1 MKERLK
7 SYKFWVSFSGA
18 VVVLLK
24 TLGQAFGFE
33 VNESVIDGIIM
44 GVCGVLVA
52 MGLVEKPKPLNTQE
66 EKNIDEEK
74 QKPK

>member
-18 VVVLLK
+18 VVVLVK
-24 TLGQAFGFE
+24 TLGQAFNFE
-33 VNESVIDGIIM
+33 VNENVVDGIIM

-52 MGLVEKPKPLNTQE
+52 MGLVEKPQADSNSPKQTDDN
-66 EKNIDEEK
+66 EK
-74 QKPK
+74 QNPK